1 MDQGKAITA
10 ILRKIDGLG
19 IRYVYLRNYEALPL
33 EVGNDVDLLIAA
45 GEQGSFTEALKQA
58 ARDERYD
65 FLGSTP
71 FSSLALYFG
80 NKETGEILHVDLFE
94 RICWH
99 FLEYVDAAG
108 VFARKRWTGQVFAP
122 AECDEI
128 YMNSMARL
136 IYSGTIREKH
146 RTKAVEFATS
156 QGPEAVAESFARHL
170 GPGGMGLAN
179 DLIES
184 GWQGSRQLRKSAIR
198 IAMRRYGLA
207 NPLRLVG
214 GICGY
219 GWRIARKLVSH
230 PGRLVVFEG
239 ADGVGKSTVLEAI
252 IPWCASWC
260 AGRTPYDFHWKPTT
274 VRSGGRSA
282 APSVNPRGRSPRGML
297 ASLFYLAYHVAGFWF
312 GWIFRVYPLLVR
324 SHVVVGDRYSYD
336 IYLDP
341 ERFRL
346 TLPSWICRLA
356 ARWVPQPDLTVAL
369 IAPAETVRAR
379 KPELSLEEIAD
390 YQGRWDKLS
399 RGDDRMLTVDATG
412 TPEEVILRVKQAIL
426 GKLAR

>member
-1 MDQGKAITA
+1 
-10 ILRKIDGLG
+10 
-19 IRYVYLRNYEALPL
+19 
-33 EVGNDVDLLIAA
+33 DVDLLIEA
-45 GEQGSFTEALKQA
+45 GEQGRFAGALKQA
-58 ARDERYD
+58 AMDEGYD

-80 NKETGEILHVDLFE
+80 NKETGAILHVDLFE

-99 FLEYVDAAG
+99 FLQYVDAAG
-108 VFARKRWTGQVFAP
+108 VFARKRWTGQVYAP

-146 RTKAVEFATS
+146 RTKAVEFGNS
-156 QGPEAVAESFARHL
+156 QGQEAVAESFARHL
-170 GPGGMGLAN
+170 GAGGCGLARN
-179 DLIES
+179 LIES
-184 GWQGSRQLRKSAIR
+184 GWQGSRRLRKCAIR

-230 PGRLVVFEG
+230 PGRLLVFEG
-239 ADGVGKSTVLEAI
+239 ADGVGKSTVLEEI
-252 IPWCASWC
+252 IPWCSSWC
-260 AGRTPYDFHWKPTT
+260 AGRTPYDFHWKPAT
-274 VRSGGRSA
+274 VRSGERSA
-282 APSVNPRGRSPRGML
+282 APSVNPRGKSPRGLL

-312 GWIFRVYPLLVR
+312 GWVFRVYPLLVR

-341 ERFRL
+341 RRFRL
-346 TLPSWICRLA
+346 TLPLWVCRMA
-356 ARWVPQPDLTVAL
+356 ARAVPQPDLTVAL
-369 IAPAETVRAR
+369 IAPAEIIHAR
-379 KPELSLEEIAD
+379 KPELTLEEIAS
-390 YQGRWDKLS
+390 YQDRWSILS
-399 RGDDRMLTVDATG
+399 RGNERMLTVDAAG

-426 GKLAR
+426 RKLAR